1 MRIMEKLEGLGT
13 ALITPFDAN
22 GKVDYKA
29 LARLLDTQLT
39 GFVDYIV
46 VLGTTGEAATL
57 TPEEKKEV
65 RQFIVEHVKLAALKR
80 PNPAMDDPDIC
91 AAIRPVSIPLVLGV
105 GGNNTAAVCA
115 ALAAIHDELLENYAA
130 ILSVCPYYNKP
141 NQEGLFR
148 HFCAVAEAS
157 PIPVVLY
164 NVPGR
169 TGVNLLPETVM
180 RIYEAHP
187 DKICGIKEASGNV
200 EQIKRLIK
208 MSTEYRVQN
217 TDPISPYSVSKA
229 VCTPSGKAGLLV
241 ISGDD
246 GIACELMEA
255 GAAGLIS
262 VASNAFP
269 EDFYHIVHDKDAAL
283 QAKYAETIK
292 LLFAEGNPVGIKAV
306 LSQKGLITNSLRLP
320 LVPASEELQEK
331 IIQELGVI

>member
-1 MRIMEKLEGLGT
+1 MIKGLGT

-22 GKVDYKA
+22 GKVDYEA

-39 GFVDYIV
+39 GFVDYLV

-57 TPEEKKEV
+57 TTEEKKEV
-65 RQFIVEHVKLAALKR
+65 RQFIVHYVHTHPVPSLEGR
-80 PNPAMDDPDIC
+80 PGG
-91 AAIRPVSIPLVLGV
+91 VIPLVLGV
-105 GGNNTAAVCA
+105 GGNCTAVVCES
-115 ALAAIHDELLENYAA
+115 LKTIDLTGYEA

-141 NQEGLFR
+141 NQEGLYQ
-148 HFCAVAEAS
+148 HFCKVAEAS
-157 PIPVVLY
+157 PIPVILY

-187 DKICGIKEASGNV
+187 DKIIGIKEASGNL

-246 GIACELMEA
+246 GIACEVMEA
-255 GAAGLIS
+255 GGAGLIS

-269 EDFYHIVHDKDAAL
+269 EDFWHIVHDKDRAL
-283 QAKYAETIK
+283 QTKYDEMVK

-306 LSQKGLITNSLRLP
+306 LAQKGIIQNYLRLP
-320 LVPASEELQEK
+320 LVPASEELKERIK
-331 IIQELGVI
+331 GLED